1 MSQTTLHPKHPICY
15 KPNCDGIKPHI
26 HYGEYS
32 DLYQKT
38 KDFDNNYQKDR
49 KLGIEI
55 RKKANDLGIEG
66 DTIDEIRMNV
76 ERKINNWGN

>member
-1 MSQTTLHPKHPICY
+1 MSKTTLNPPY
-15 KPNCDGIKPHI
+15 S
-26 HYGEYS
+26 EFS

-38 KDFDNNYQKDR
+38 KDFNNYYQKDR

-66 DTIDEIRMNV
+66 DTVDEIRMNV